1 MSETRDGGPAF
12 PTDYVAECP
21 ECRATWI
28 AAHGHSGMSLRD
40 WFAGMAL
47 QGILACEPDWEGEVT
62 MEEWAYERADRML
75 AAREAR

>member
-12 PTDYVAECP
+12 PDN
-21 ECRATWI
+21 RWQD
-28 AAHGHSGMSLRD
+28 GMSLRD

-47 QGILACEPDWEGEVT
+47 QGILAFEPDWVGEVT
-62 MEEWAYERADRML
+62 MEEWAYERADCML

>member
-12 PTDYVAECP
+12 PDN
-21 ECRATWI
+21 RWQD
-28 AAHGHSGMSLRD
+28 GMSLRD

-47 QGILACEPDWEGEVT
+47 QGILAHQADWEG